1 MNSDTGKSNSTS
13 NDMTTTELVRV
24 LANVVA
30 SGVVVDMIAS
40 SVIVSMIA
48 SGVVVEVV
56 ASGVVVEVV
65 GSGVVVE
72 VVVSGVVVY
81 RAVLVEIVSGIH
93 VQFEVAPSLDV
104 CPSGQTVQLREF
116 NSEL

>member
-1 MNSDTGKSNSTS
+1 MNSDTVKYSSTS

-24 LANVVA
+24 VTVVV
-30 SGVVVDMIAS
+30 SGVVVE
-40 SVIVSMIA
+40 VVV

-56 ASGVVVEVV
+56 ASGVVV
-65 GSGVVVE
+65 
-72 VVVSGVVVY
+72 Y
-81 RAVLVEIVSGIH
+81 KAVLVEIVPGIH
-93 VQFEVAPSLDV
+93 VQFEVTPSLDV

>member
-1 MNSDTGKSNSTS
+1 
-13 NDMTTTELVRV
+13 MTTTELVRV

-40 SVIVSMIA
+40 SVVVSMIA

-56 ASGVVVEVV
+56 ASGVFVGVVVSGVFVEVV
-65 GSGVVVE
+65 ASGVVVE
-72 VVVSGVVVY
+72 VVASGVVVY

-93 VQFEVAPSLDV
+93 VQFEVTPSLDV